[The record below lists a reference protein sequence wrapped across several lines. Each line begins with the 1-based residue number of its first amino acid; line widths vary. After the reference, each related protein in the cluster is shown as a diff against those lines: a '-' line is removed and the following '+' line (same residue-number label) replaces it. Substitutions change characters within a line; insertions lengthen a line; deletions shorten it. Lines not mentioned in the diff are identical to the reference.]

1 MKKNGIDHMF
11 YQIKS
16 WKINKSVEL
25 MRKIEKNQGKNV
37 LLLMT
42 IC

>member
-1 MKKNGIDHMF
+1 MF

-25 MRKIEKNQGKNV
+25 MRKIEEHQGK
-37 LLLMT
+37 
-42 IC
+42 IFYC